1 MKKLIKHLGI
11 FTVIV
16 GIVFFLV
23 GCNMSGYKVH
33 WFEINSSIYADRPS
47 NATAEEHLQYIDGS
61 TSQNNV
67 YFTSDEEGLREFFT
81 EKCGYL
87 SKLDKVIQ
95 QITEEKVSYFYYVPG
110 LLAVVDKYYF
120 FYVENNNL

>member
-23 GCNMSGYKVH
+23 GCNMSGYRVQ
-33 WFEINSSIYADRPS
+33 WFKINSSIYADRPS
-47 NATAEEHLQYIDGS
+47 NATADEHLQYIEVS

-67 YFTSDEEGLREFFT
+67 YFASDEDGLREFFT

-87 SKLDKVIQ
+87 SNLDDVMQ
-95 QITEEKVSYFYYVPG
+95 QITEKKVSIFYYAPG
-110 LLAVVDKYYF
+110 ILSTVEDYYF